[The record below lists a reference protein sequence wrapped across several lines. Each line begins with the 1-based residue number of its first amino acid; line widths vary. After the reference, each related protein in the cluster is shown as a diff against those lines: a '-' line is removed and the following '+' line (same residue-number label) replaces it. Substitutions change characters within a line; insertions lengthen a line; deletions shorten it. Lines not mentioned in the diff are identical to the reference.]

1 MDSDH
6 NIGMV
11 FWKGLDDP
19 GLNPLFAG
27 SSGNQRVS
35 REEARIVEW

>member
-6 NIGMV
+6 DIVTV

-19 GLNPLFAG
+19 GFNPLFAG
-27 SSGNQRVS
+27 SSGNQGGS
-35 REEARIVEW
+35 REEVRVVEW